1 MRPSETR
8 PGTTSPSKREL
19 THERIVE
26 VAARAIRRGGYD
38 GVGVADIM
46 KEAGLTHGGFYAHFD
61 SRNAMLTEALAR
73 AGRVSEAA
81 LAERIQACQA
91 RGVSPLRAI
100 IEAYLSEAHLD
111 HVEQGCPVAALS
123 SEMPRQA
130 PEVLAASAERVQ
142 ALIQRLQLALPAGDE
157 AKAQAQLIL
166 STMLGA
172 VQLARVLG
180 ANAQGRALL
189 ANAGKSLLA
198 QYDKP

>member
-1 MRPSETR
+1 MPSK
-8 PGTTSPSKREL
+8 TSQPSKREL

-26 VAARAIRRGGYD
+26 VASRAIRRGGYD

-61 SRNAMLTEALAR
+61 SRNAMLAEALAR
-73 AGRVSEAA
+73 AGRDSAA
-81 LAERIQACQA
+81 AVAERVEARRA
-91 RGVSPLRAI
+91 RGESALRAI
-100 IEAYLSEAHLD
+100 IEGYLSESHLSG
-111 HVEQGCPVAALS
+111 VEQGCPVAALS

-142 ALIQRLQLALPAGDE
+142 ALFQRVQQALPAGDE
-157 AKAQAQLIL
+157 AKVQAQLIV

-172 VQLARVLG
+172 LQLARVLG
-180 ANAQGRALL
+180 VNAQGRALL
-189 ANAGKSLLA
+189 ANARKSLLA